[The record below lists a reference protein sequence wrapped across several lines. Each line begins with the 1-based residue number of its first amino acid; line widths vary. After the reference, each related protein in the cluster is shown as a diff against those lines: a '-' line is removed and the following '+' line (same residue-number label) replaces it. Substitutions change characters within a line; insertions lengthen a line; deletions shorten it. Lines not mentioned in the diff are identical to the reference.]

1 MPQSINTKNICVRKT
16 RSASQAVKT
25 PSAHHRIQGA
35 RQVKLRPPIFIGNQ
49 RPAIYCQP
57 QRASGFTFLD
67 DLAGEKITTRH
78 PAKNTFRRHKPR
90 APASRKAFHSPPQL
104 QKLGWPENELHEDDL
119 HVLRFKIIRL
129 FSMVQASDFTRYNIY
144 RSEQELRIKLALQ
157 GL

>member
-1 MPQSINTKNICVRKT
+1 
-16 RSASQAVKT
+16 
-25 PSAHHRIQGA
+25 
-35 RQVKLRPPIFIGNQ
+35 
-49 RPAIYCQP
+49 
-57 QRASGFTFLD
+57 
-67 DLAGEKITTRH
+67 
-78 PAKNTFRRHKPR
+78 
-90 APASRKAFHSPPQL
+90 L